1 MGKLL
6 KPGEQPAD
14 YTDTEDEG
22 GDEKKQPAAAAAAP
36 TAATNATPAE
46 KKTD

>member
-22 GDEKKQPAAAAAAP
+22 GDEKKQPAAAAPAA
-36 TAATNATPAE
+36 NATPAE